1 MAVIY
6 QERLSDSPFV
16 QTIWQTQATRDGCNI
31 VVADSSWDMLIFR
44 REGKLQL
51 SVWGAMTQAQS
62 IPHDGGSECL
72 GIRFKLGTVMPH
84 LQTNDLLDAGIA
96 LPDASK
102 QSFWL
107 QGSAWQFPTYENVE
121 TFIERLVR
129 EGLLMRDPVV
139 DAALQGQIEAVSLR
153 SLQRHFVQTTGL
165 TYKAIQQ
172 IERAQQA
179 VTLLGQGLSIL
190 DTSYQLGYFDQA
202 HMTNALKRFTGQ
214 TPAQILRA
222 KV

>member
-1 MAVIY
+1 MAVVY

-16 QTIWQTQATRDGCNI
+16 QTIWHTQATSDGSNV
-31 VVADSSWDMLIFR
+31 VVADSSWDMLVFR

-51 SVWGAMTQAQS
+51 SVWGAMTQAQA
-62 IPHDGGSECL
+62 IPHDEGSECL
-72 GIRFKLGTVMPH
+72 GIRFKLGTAMPH

-96 LPDASK
+96 LPEAAS

-107 QGSAWQFPTYENVE
+107 SGSAWQFPDYENVD
-121 TFIERLVR
+121 TFVARLVR
-129 EGLLMRDPVV
+129 EGLLVRDPVV
-139 DAALQGQIEAVSLR
+139 DVVLQGQTDAVSLR

-179 VTLLGQGLSIL
+179 AALLGQGLSIL
-190 DTSYQLGYFDQA
+190 DTSDQLGYFDQS
-202 HMTNALKRFTGQ
+202 HLTNSLKRFVGQ
-214 TPAQILRA
+214 TPAQILRTTP
-222 KV
+222 